1 MRKIPK
7 GAFNMGEGVTAVTLT
22 KDFYACV
29 FEVTQGQW
37 FQVMGARPAY
47 FNDAASWQYRPV
59 EQIHWHDVR
68 GGTWPG
74 DPAGTGQPES
84 GKFVD
89 RLRVRTSVSTLDLPT
104 EAQWEYACRA
114 GKTTIF
120 NDGDPAANVL
130 DGNATS
136 NMWLDRLGRYKHN
149 GGYKN
154 GGTVE
159 PEQSDG
165 SATGTAIVGSYLPNG
180 WDLYDMHGN
189 VWEWCLDYYVYPVPG
204 GTDPVGGGGFIST
217 RMIRGGCWNGDAAYC
232 CSSSRDNLEM
242 TAVYPSLGFRLV
254 STLP

>member
-7 GAFNMGEGVTAVTLT
+7 GAINMGEGVTAVTLRRI
-22 KDFYACV
+22 YALR

-37 FQVMGARPAY
+37 LGHGRKARY
-47 FNDAASWQYRPV
+47 FNDRQVGSMPV
-59 EQIHWHDVR
+59 KQIHWHVYAVGR
-68 GGTWPG
+68 GRRPRRYG
-74 DPAGTGQPES
+74 PAES

-89 RLRVRTSVSTLDLPT
+89 RCASGHPSTLDLPT

-180 WDLYDMHGN
+180 WDLTICMGMFGN
-189 VWEWCLDYYVYPVPG
+189 GV
-204 GTDPVGGGGFIST
+204 
-217 RMIRGGCWNGDAAYC
+217 
-232 CSSSRDNLEM
+232 
-242 TAVYPSLGFRLV
+242 
-254 STLP
+254 